1 MALDSVFI
9 TDILGRRIGN
19 LIDKGQE
26 LHKLRN
32 KIAHAVLDSGEG
44 VISIDN
50 GLDIDR
56 VEAWLPTTKFL
67 ARYLLKEAFP
77 DMFKTN

>member
-1 MALDSVFI
+1 MDSVFI
-9 TDILGRRIGN
+9 IPVLDRRIGN
-19 LIDKGQE
+19 LIHKGEE

-32 KIAHAVLDSGEG
+32 QIAHAVLDSSEG

-50 GLDIDR
+50 GLDIDK
-56 VEAWLPTTKFL
+56 VEAWLPITKFL

-77 DMFKTN
+77 DMFKVG